1 MPVLCPDWPAPQGVR
16 AFMSTRRGGVSSG
29 VYASMNVGMNSGDD
43 ADRVRE
49 NRQRLVQATGLRE
62 PPRWLRQVHG
72 VVVVAAHEVPADRV
86 PEADGAWT
94 DAPGVGCVVMAAD
107 CLPVLLARRD
117 GGAVAALHAGW
128 RGLAEGVV
136 EAGVNAL
143 PGAPEQYIA
152 WLGARIGPDAFVVRE
167 DVRSAFQGADDAAA
181 FASVGADQWR
191 ADLGR
196 LAANRLRLL
205 GIEAFDSGLCTA
217 SDNARFFSHRRD
229 GACGRMAAVIWRETG
244 REAAPVSTP
253 A

>member
-1 MPVLCPDWPAPQGVR
+1 
-16 AFMSTRRGGVSSG
+16 MSMRQGGVSAG

-43 ADRVRE
+43 AERVRE
-49 NRQRLVQATGLRE
+49 NRHRLVQASKLPAE
-62 PPRWLRQVHG
+62 PCWLRQVHG
-72 VVVVAAHEVPADRV
+72 VDVVAAHDVPAGHV

-128 RGLAEGVV
+128 RGLAAGVI
-136 EAGVNAL
+136 EAGVGAL

-167 DVRSAFQGADDAAA
+167 DVRSAFQGADDASA
-181 FASVGADQWR
+181 FAPVGAGQWR

-205 GIEAFDSGLCTA
+205 GVEAFDSGLCTA
-217 SDNARFFSHRRD
+217 SDNERFFSHRRD
-229 GACGRMAAVIWRETG
+229 GACGRMAAVIWRETAS
-244 REAAPVSTP
+244 ESDLP
-253 A
+253 AMPGQASHDPHR